1 MIGGSGMSGNGGRR
15 CVGCEAAPWAELTAE
30 MRRIKC
36 ASELSYGKLAQ
47 RTHYSRSSWER
58 FLNQKQLPT
67 RIAVEQFAAA
77 AGQDPRPL
85 LVRLEHSLAHESAA
99 RATAGAV
106 GLVGSVRSVTLTGP
120 VGPVGLTE
128 AVAPVGL
135 TGAVGPVRLTGAVG
149 PAWSAGAPVPAPS
162 PALRIHRRPG
172 SRPAG
177 VRPFGLVVAGALLGG
192 LAAELARAALPH
204 RPR

>member
-1 MIGGSGMSGNGGRR
+1 MAANGGRG
-15 CVGCEAAPWAELTAE
+15 CAGCEAAPWAELTAE

-36 ASELSYGKLAQ
+36 AMELSYGKLAQ

-85 LVRLEHSLAHESAA
+85 LIRLEHSLAHESAA
-99 RATAGAV
+99 RAT
-106 GLVGSVRSVTLTGP
+106 
-120 VGPVGLTE
+120 
-128 AVAPVGL
+128 
-135 TGAVGPVRLTGAVG
+135 TGAP
-149 PAWSAGAPVPAPS
+149 APVPGRHGDGRHVAVRHV
-162 PALRIHRRPG
+162 AVRQG
-172 SRPAG
+172 G
-177 VRPFGLVVAGALLGG
+177 VRPGDVRPLGLVVAGALLGG
-192 LAAELARAALPH
+192 LAAELTRAARLH